1 MSFETARGTVHSW
14 QCDHMGHANLRAYGE
29 FFEQALWHLFNR
41 IGITPTVLRGDAIRM
56 AGVQQNIRYL
66 KELLPGD
73 LVVVRSRLAELK
85 DRSLKMVHEMQHIES
100 GEVCATCEL
109 TAVCIDARTR
119 KPRTFPDEIAAKAK
133 EFL

>member
-41 IGITPTVLRGDAIRM
+41 IGITPSVLRGDAIRM

-73 LVVVRSRLAELK
+73 LVVVRSRLAEFK

-109 TAVCIDARTR
+109 TAVCIDAKTR